1 MSKVKEI
8 DITSDGLYFV
18 VKVESNLWAF
28 VDSEDREI
36 IIGGSPED
44 VIARFYSS
52 ISNDAIS
59 PEDVRIKPLGNNKV
73 EVCVKGDCWE
83 CNAEFE

>member
-1 MSKVKEI
+1 MNKIREI

-18 VKVESNLWAF
+18 TKTKEGIWVF
-28 VDSEDREI
+28 VDAEDRDVVLGNSIEN
-36 IIGGSPED
+36 
-44 VIARFYSS
+44 VIAKFYSS
-52 ISNDAIS
+52 VSSEIIS
-59 PEDVRIKPLGNNKV
+59 PEDVRIKLLGNNKV

>member
-1 MSKVKEI
+1 MNKLKEI
-8 DITSDGLYFV
+8 DITTDGLYFISKTKEGIWV
-18 VKVESNLWAF
+18 F
-28 VDSEDREI
+28 VDAEDRDVVLGNSI
-36 IIGGSPED
+36 ED

-52 ISNDAIS
+52 ISNDVIS
-59 PEDVRIKPLGNNKV
+59 PSDVRIKLLGNNKV

>member
-1 MSKVKEI
+1 MNKVKEI

-18 VKVESNLWAF
+18 TKTKEGIWVF
-28 VDSEDREI
+28 VDAEDRDVVLGNSI
-36 IIGGSPED
+36 ED

-52 ISNDAIS
+52 ISSEIIS
-59 PEDVRIKPLGNNKV
+59 PSDVRIKLLGNNKV
-73 EVCVKGDCWE
+73 EVCIKGDCWE

>member
-1 MSKVKEI
+1 MNKVKEI

-18 VKVESNLWAF
+18 AKTKEGIWVF
-28 VDSEDREI
+28 VDAEDRDVVLGNSI
-36 IIGGSPED
+36 ED
-44 VIARFYSS
+44 VIAKFYSS
-52 ISNDAIS
+52 ISSEFIS
-59 PEDVRIKPLGNNKV
+59 PSDVRIKLLRNNKV

>member
-1 MSKVKEI
+1 MNKVKEI

-18 VKVESNLWAF
+18 TKTKEGIWVF
-28 VDSEDREI
+28 VDAEDRDVVLGNSI
-36 IIGGSPED
+36 ED

-52 ISNDAIS
+52 ISSEIIS
-59 PEDVRIKPLGNNKV
+59 PSDVRIKLLGNNKV

>member
-1 MSKVKEI
+1 MNKVKEI
-8 DITSDGLYFV
+8 DITTDGLYFV
-18 VKVESNLWAF
+18 TKTKEGIWVF
-28 VDSEDREI
+28 VDAEDRDVVLGNSI
-36 IIGGSPED
+36 ED

-52 ISNDAIS
+52 ISSEIIS
-59 PEDVRIKPLGNNKV
+59 PSDVRIKLLGNNKV

>member
-1 MSKVKEI
+1 MRKVKEI
-8 DITSDGLYFV
+8 DITTDGLYFV
-18 VKVESNLWAF
+18 VKVENNLWAF
-28 VDSEDREI
+28 VDAEDKDVVLGNSI
-36 IIGGSPED
+36 ED

-52 ISNDAIS
+52 ISSEIIS
-59 PEDVRIKPLGNNKV
+59 PSDVRIKLLGNNKV

>member
-1 MSKVKEI
+1 MNKVKEI
-8 DITSDGLYFV
+8 DITTDGLYFV
-18 VKVESNLWAF
+18 TKTKEGIWVF
-28 VDSEDREI
+28 VDAEDRDVVLGNSI
-36 IIGGSPED
+36 ED

-52 ISNDAIS
+52 ISSDIIS
-59 PEDVRIKPLGNNKV
+59 PSDVRIKLLGNNKV